1 MSNDEVDEAA
11 PLLAAQERAGLPES
25 GADKLDENEVSH
37 VAFWLVLS
45 ILLAGIFLSN
55 VVSSVVIATTQNIAS
70 EFDALSSAA
79 WLLTT
84 YTLAQ
89 SASQPLYGKLC
100 DIYGRRNC
108 LIFCWIVFGL
118 GCLLVALG
126 RSYWHVILGRAISGV
141 GSAGKIVLTSIIV
154 AGKDYILVLQ
164 RTSPNPTIDLVPL
177 RQVAHYRAYVNLTA
191 TSARSIGG
199 PIGGLLAGTV
209 GWRWCFLVQLPVAL
223 IGLSLV
229 LWKLPEPVRAEGKL
243 TIDGNESQRT
253 KLSRVDF
260 AGTFTLIGTV
270 LTGLL
275 ALDIFTKG
283 GPRLLVT
290 GLSIAFPVFVAA
302 FTVVEKYYAK
312 EPILP
317 LQLIGKRDVLTSYTI
332 IGFQSAGQFGL
343 LYAIPIYFQVVGGE
357 SVSTSGLRIAPVVV
371 GNALGTVLS
380 GKLITF
386 FKRYKTLTAV
396 GNAIGFLGFLLLF
409 ATWRGSTSWYT
420 SLLVALPGA
429 GMGILQSTTFL
440 HLAASL
446 DPSDIAI
453 AGSAWFLAQNVGILL
468 GASMSTTVIN
478 SVVQNYLQVSLE
490 GLDAKEEIIRKVTS
504 NVDNIRHFSEPIR
517 KVCFLS

>member
-1 MSNDEVDEAA
+1 MSNAEVDERA
-11 PLLAAQERAGLPES
+11 PLLAQERAGLLES
-25 GADKLDENEVSH
+25 GVDTPDENEVSH

-154 AGKDYILVLQ
+154 A
-164 RTSPNPTIDLVPL
+164 DLVPL

-229 LWKLPEPVRAEGKL
+229 LWKLPEPKRADGKL
-243 TIDGNESQRT
+243 PTIDGNESQRT

-275 ALDIFTKG
+275 ALDFFTKG

-302 FTVVEKYYAK
+302 FTVVEKHYAK

-332 IGFQSAGQFGL
+332 IGFQSAGQFG
-343 LYAIPIYFQVVGGE
+343 
-357 SVSTSGLRIAPVVV
+357 VSPV
-371 GNALGTVLS
+371 
-380 GKLITF
+380 
-386 FKRYKTLTAV
+386 
-396 GNAIGFLGFLLLF
+396 
-409 ATWRGSTSWYT
+409 
-420 SLLVALPGA
+420 
-429 GMGILQSTTFL
+429 
-440 HLAASL
+440 
-446 DPSDIAI
+446 
-453 AGSAWFLAQNVGILL
+453 
-468 GASMSTTVIN
+468 
-478 SVVQNYLQVSLE
+478 
-490 GLDAKEEIIRKVTS
+490 
-504 NVDNIRHFSEPIR
+504 
-517 KVCFLS
+517 

>member
-1 MSNDEVDEAA
+1 MPNSEVDEGA
-11 PLLAAQERAGLPES
+11 PLLAQESAGLPES
-25 GADKLDENEVSH
+25 EAGTLDGNEVSNG
-37 VAFWLVLS
+37 AFWLVLS

-126 RSYWHVILGRAISGV
+126 RHYWHVILGRAISGV

-154 AGKDYILVLQ
+154 A
-164 RTSPNPTIDLVPL
+164 DLVPL

-223 IGLSLV
+223 IGLALV
-229 LWKLPEPVRAEGKL
+229 LWKLPEPKRAEGKL
-243 TIDGNESQRT
+243 TTIDGNESQQT

-260 AGTFTLIGTV
+260 AGAFTLIGTV

-290 GLSIAFPVFVAA
+290 GLAITFPAFATA

-332 IGFQSAGQFGL
+332 IGFQAAGQFGL

-380 GKLITF
+380 GKLITRL
-386 FKRYKTLTAV
+386 KRYKTLTAL
-396 GNAIGFLGFLLLF
+396 GNGIGLLGFLLLF
-409 ATWRGSTSWYT
+409 VTWRGSTSWYT

-453 AGSAWFLAQNVGILL
+453 AGSAWFLAQNIGILL

-478 SVVQNYLQVSLE
+478 SVVQSYLQVSLE
-490 GLDAKEEIIRKVTS
+490 GFDAKEEIIRKVTS
-504 NVDNIRHFSEPIR
+504 NVDNMRHFSEPIR
-517 KVCFLS
+517 KVVKEAYIQGLCSSNGL

>member
-1 MSNDEVDEAA
+1 MSNDEVDETA

-154 AGKDYILVLQ
+154 ASKDHIPVLQ

-243 TIDGNESQRT
+243 TTIDGNESQRT

-275 ALDIFTKG
+275 ALDIFTK
-283 GPRLLVT
+283 
-290 GLSIAFPVFVAA
+290 
-302 FTVVEKYYAK
+302 E
-312 EPILP
+312 
-317 LQLIGKRDVLTSYTI
+317 LIGKRDVLTSYTI

-371 GNALGTVLS
+371 GNALGTVLC

-386 FKRYKTLTAV
+386 FKRYKTLTAL

-490 GLDAKEEIIRKVTS
+490 GLDAKEEIIRKVRT

-517 KVCFLS
+517 KVVKAAYIHGLCSSNGLLFVL

>member
-1 MSNDEVDEAA
+1 MSNAEVDERA
-11 PLLAAQERAGLPES
+11 PLLAQERAASSQS
-25 GADKLDENEVSH
+25 GADTLDEDEVSH

-154 AGKDYILVLQ
+154 A
-164 RTSPNPTIDLVPL
+164 DLVPL

-223 IGLSLV
+223 IGLALV
-229 LWKLPEPVRAEGKL
+229 LWKLPEPKRAEGKL
-243 TIDGNESQRT
+243 TTMNENESQRT

-260 AGTFTLIGTV
+260 AGTFALIGTV

-290 GLSIAFPVFVAA
+290 GLAIAFPVFATT

-357 SVSTSGLRIAPVVV
+357 SVSTSGIRIAPVVV

-380 GKLITF
+380 GKLITR

-409 ATWRGSTSWYT
+409 MTWRGNTSWYT

-440 HLAASL
+440 HFAASL

-453 AGSAWFLAQNVGILL
+453 AGSAWFLAQNVGVLL

-478 SVVQNYLQVSLE
+478 SVVQNYLQVSLD
-490 GLDAKEEIIRKVTS
+490 GFDAREEIIRKVTS
-504 NVDNIRHFSEPIR
+504 NVDNLRHFSEPIR
-517 KVCFLS
+517 KIVIEAYIKGLCSSNGWLFVL